1 MTEKEKAMMDVESYL
16 SGYLKKIVVEAEKS
30 TTTGDVV
37 AFVGDEDDVFEEKI
51 EGAEAKE
58 TEQAP
63 EVIKQTK
70 SIRISPMV
78 KKIAE
83 RLGVDYT
90 NIHGTGPNGLITKND
105 VEVAAKGKKE
115 TDDNVS
121 GNIRVF
127 NKIGKATA
135 KAMTLSKTTIPH
147 VYYQV
152 EVDAS
157 ALIERRNQFDK
168 AVSYNALLID
178 AVASSL
184 KEFPYLASRYSE
196 EGRMLSETL
205 NIGLAVARGDDLLVP
220 VISDAGS
227 KDVFEI
233 EKDINVLVEK
243 VKNNNLS
250 KQDISGGVFTM
261 TNLGGF
267 EIDSFSAVIKP
278 PEAGI
283 LAVGRITDKAVVV
296 DGEICVRP
304 VVRLTLSAD
313 HRIVNGVYAAS
324 FLSTLKKKIER
335 IVINE

>member
-1 MTEKEKAMMDVESYL
+1 
-16 SGYLKKIVVEAEKS
+16 
-30 TTTGDVV
+30 
-37 AFVGDEDDVFEEKI
+37 
-51 EGAEAKE
+51 
-58 TEQAP
+58 
-63 EVIKQTK
+63 
-70 SIRISPMV
+70 
-78 KKIAE
+78 
-83 RLGVDYT
+83 
-90 NIHGTGPNGLITKND
+90 LITKND
-105 VEVAAKGKKE
+105 VEAAAKDTKTSDAPKSVVKDGLHLQGGVHLHAVGAHLQGGPQHKD
-115 TDDNVS
+115 TVS
-121 GNIRVF
+121 GNTRVF

-157 ALIERRNQFDK
+157 VLIERRNQLEK

-196 EGRMLSETL
+196 EGRILSEML

-220 VISDAGS
+220 VVSDAGS
-227 KDVFEI
+227 KDIFGI

-243 VKNNNLS
+243 VKNNKLS
-250 KQDISGGVFTM
+250 QQDISGGVFTI

-267 EIDSFSAVIKP
+267 GIDSFSAVINP

-283 LAVGRITDKAVVV
+283 LAVGRITDKAIVV

-304 VVRLTLSAD
+304 VMCLTLSAD

-335 IVINE
+335 T